1 MKGKEEKNAG
11 GSKYKVLVYVFFNHY
26 KKNHQMEEG
35 RYRYDYCIAV
45 TKISRNRTK

>member
-26 KKNHQMEEG
+26 KKKSSDG
-35 RYRYDYCIAV
+35 RR
-45 TKISRNRTK
+45 